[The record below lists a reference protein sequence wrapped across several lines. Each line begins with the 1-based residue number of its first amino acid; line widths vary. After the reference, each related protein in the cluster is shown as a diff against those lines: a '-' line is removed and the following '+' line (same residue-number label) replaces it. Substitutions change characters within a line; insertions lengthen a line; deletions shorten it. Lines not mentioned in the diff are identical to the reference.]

1 MFISPERLDD
11 PDFIDRAN
19 RTYLFGMFA
28 EECGAN
34 GDMAREGRVPMARL
48 YVQGV
53 PAVRDLDVL
62 VWNPDEGA
70 PVFGDNPTLVVDRP
84 PKGPDHI
91 GSLHLGM
98 GGHGAVM
105 LVEHGRVRFAI
116 PGIDVDGRFALFD
129 DDRRSLARMD
139 WERTRAAYAYVEGLE
154 AKEVR
159 PGPKPALTDGQ
170 LVIIGR
176 IAEREYVPEG
186 TPEPVCGWAALGLV
200 FAWGEE
206 DDGTWTPIHKVG
218 PKPGNL
224 ALWERAYAEYRRR
237 QCSVLVPLGLSDT
250 EWLRAVGRMGLTAAV
265 TPPTP
270 TQLEAV
276 KQVLKHGHTPVG
288 MKRPEGGWA
297 AIGLAQASR
306 RVAGKGVEHY
316 YMPGKTPEQR
326 ARWEAAVRAY
336 RTSSA
341 C

>member
-1 MFISPERLDD
+1 
-11 PDFIDRAN
+11 
-19 RTYLFGMFA
+19 
-28 EECGAN
+28 
-34 GDMAREGRVPMARL
+34 
-48 YVQGV
+48 
-53 PAVRDLDVL
+53 
-62 VWNPDEGA
+62 
-70 PVFGDNPTLVVDRP
+70 
-84 PKGPDHI
+84 
-91 GSLHLGM
+91 M

-186 TPEPVCGWAALGLV
+186 TPEPVGGWAALGLV

-250 EWLRAVGRMGLTAAV
+250 EWLRAVG
-265 TPPTP
+265 
-270 TQLEAV
+270 
-276 KQVLKHGHTPVG
+276 

-306 RVAGKGVEHY
+306 RVAGKGVGHY
-316 YMPGKTPEQR
+316 YMPGKTPERR

>member
-1 MFISPERLDD
+1 M
-11 PDFIDRAN
+11 
-19 RTYLFGMFA
+19 
-28 EECGAN
+28 
-34 GDMAREGRVPMARL
+34 
-48 YVQGV
+48 
-53 PAVRDLDVL
+53 
-62 VWNPDEGA
+62 
-70 PVFGDNPTLVVDRP
+70 
-84 PKGPDHI
+84 
-91 GSLHLGM
+91 
-98 GGHGAVM
+98 
-105 LVEHGRVRFAI
+105 
-116 PGIDVDGRFALFD
+116 
-129 DDRRSLARMD
+129 
-139 WERTRAAYAYVEGLE
+139 
-154 AKEVR
+154 
-159 PGPKPALTDGQ
+159 
-170 LVIIGR
+170 
-176 IAEREYVPEG
+176 PEG
-186 TPEPVCGWAALGLV
+186 TPEPVGGWAALGLV

-218 PKPGNL
+218 PEPGNL

-276 KQVLKHGHTPVG
+276 KQALKHGHTPVG